1 MNKASFIK
9 KYFKICDDKC
19 VCLLCPIN
27 CETKYA
33 ISTNFKTL
41 TAHLLNNH
49 KANINIEEYNEICK
63 ISKYKNNSLIV
74 ECTKDQ
80 EKEYTNNI
88 ANLIIQNMLP
98 FNIVESKSFR
108 TLLSGINKSYTVP
121 NRKTIKNYIENIWLN
136 ERDKKKKELNDNVSK
151 IALTIDLWTS
161 LNNISFLGI
170 SYHYIDNNWSLRYGV
185 LDILELNYPH
195 TAENINL
202 CLMKCINEYKIDN
215 KIIAVVSD
223 NAANMINNGT
233 LLKVKLLNEYNNIIY
248 PIGCS
253 CHIINLCINEGFKIK
268 NNEIDKL
275 RLIVIKLRSSPL
287 LLDKIKKLVEENEE
301 NYYCPKIDNVTRWN
315 STYTMIKDIL
325 KMKKT
330 LNDLQEIDITEIE
343 WKIYE
348 SYHKILKQFNNAV
361 LILEG
366 SEYPTISLTYT
377 VIEILKQYLNQQ
389 IKKDS
394 FKDVLIPMLDKLN
407 KYYNDYKEIYKITSF
422 LDPSQKTV
430 NIQKNE
436 ISIIKKIYMRY
447 KKEIIV
453 INKNSDNDDSSNE
466 NIFTKNTISKN
477 EFNDYKKKN
486 IEETDNI
493 LEWWKI
499 YETKYP
505 TLSKI
510 ARDFLCVPASSAP
523 VERIFSSSG
532 NIVTAKRNR
541 LDEESIRILT
551 ALNSWQKEELK

>member
-1 MNKASFIK
+1 
-9 KYFKICDDKC
+9 
-19 VCLLCPIN
+19 
-27 CETKYA
+27 
-33 ISTNFKTL
+33 
-41 TAHLLNNH
+41 
-49 KANINIEEYNEICK
+49 
-63 ISKYKNNSLIV
+63 
-74 ECTKDQ
+74 
-80 EKEYTNNI
+80 
-88 ANLIIQNMLP
+88 
-98 FNIVESKSFR
+98 
-108 TLLSGINKSYTVP
+108 
-121 NRKTIKNYIENIWLN
+121 
-136 ERDKKKKELNDNVSK
+136 
-151 IALTIDLWTS
+151 
-161 LNNISFLGI
+161 
-170 SYHYIDNNWSLRYGV
+170 
-185 LDILELNYPH
+185 
-195 TAENINL
+195 
-202 CLMKCINEYKIDN
+202 
-215 KIIAVVSD
+215 
-223 NAANMINNGT
+223 
-233 LLKVKLLNEYNNIIY
+233 
-248 PIGCS
+248 
-253 CHIINLCINEGFKIK
+253 
-268 NNEIDKL
+268 
-275 RLIVIKLRSSPL
+275 
-287 LLDKIKKLVEENEE
+287 
-301 NYYCPKIDNVTRWN
+301 
-315 STYTMIKDIL
+315 MIKDIL